1 MRTAYRSITNQNS
14 RVILPARSF
23 LVLLLA
29 AEFPQR
35 AAALW
40 FDLAP
45 VICSLVKHSPELE
58 VMSTS
63 ASIFS

>member
-35 AAALW
+35 AAA
-40 FDLAP
+40 DLAP

>member
-23 LVLLLA
+23 LVLPLA

-45 VICSLVKHSPELE
+45 VCSLVKLSPELE

-63 ASIFS
+63 ANIFS